1 MVLLKVPRSHDL
13 VLEFESEPAR
23 RRFLTKLEAFAD
35 GLRKALEMTPV
46 YKYILKFA
54 SFVRIWEIEMFL
66 QKRNAGCRGD
76 QGEADQKT
84 RGFLQGGVRSNIR
97 AEVNIN
103 CIRNFPQK

>member
-46 YKYILKFA
+46 YKYMFEICFIRLYLGNCNVFA
-54 SFVRIWEIEMFL
+54 EAKCSRL
-66 QKRNAGCRGD
+66 QRPRRGGPKD
-76 QGEADQKT
+76 
-84 RGFLQGGVRSNIR
+84 
-97 AEVNIN
+97 
-103 CIRNFPQK
+103 

>member
-46 YKYILKFA
+46 YKYGTFRNLLH
-54 SFVRIWEIEMFL
+54 SFVFGKLKCFCRSEML
-66 QKRNAGCRGD
+66 AAAETKERRTKRLEGFFR
-76 QGEADQKT
+76 EAYALTFGLK
-84 RGFLQGGVRSNIR
+84 
-97 AEVNIN
+97 
-103 CIRNFPQK
+103 